1 MRTKNVENNVKKKK
15 GVLKAAAT
23 CFAVKGFHQTS
34 MRDIAAQAKM
44 SLGGI
49 YRYFDSKHEIILSFI
64 EEGNQE
70 SAEAFEILACSK
82 NFKKTLLSLTK
93 YMWQDLV
100 NDNQLGINM
109 EIFSE
114 ALRNKE
120 VLKIV
125 QQENSEE
132 QLIAILKQSQLNKS
146 IELTL
151 SPDMAGMAII
161 GAVEKSAENYVV
173 YPSFRKKDAMRY
185 INEIVDLVI
194 VETVN

>member
-1 MRTKNVENNVKKKK
+1 MRTENLENKTKKKRI
-15 GVLKAAAT
+15 VLEAAAT

-49 YRYFDSKHEIILSFI
+49 YRYFDSKNEIILSFI

-70 SAEAFEILACSK
+70 SAEAVEILACSE
-82 NFKKTLLSLTK
+82 NFKKDLLSLTK

-125 QQENSEE
+125 QQEKSEE
-132 QLIAILKQSQLNKS
+132 QLIEVLKQSQLSKS
-146 IELTL
+146 IELKL
-151 SPDMAGMAII
+151 SPNMAGMAII
-161 GAVEKSAENYVV
+161 GAVEKAAENYVV

-185 INEIVDLVI
+185 INEIVNLVI
-194 VETVN
+194 L

>member
-1 MRTKNVENNVKKKK
+1 MRTKNLENNSKKKK
-15 GVLKAAAT
+15 VVLESAAT

-49 YRYFDSKHEIILSFI
+49 YRYFDSKNEIILSFI

-70 SAEAFEILACSK
+70 SAEAFERLACSK
-82 NFKKTLLSLTK
+82 DFKKTLLSLTK
-93 YMWQDLV
+93 YMWQELV

-132 QLIAILKQSQLNKS
+132 QLVEILKQSQLSKS
-146 IELTL
+146 IELKL
-151 SPDMAGMAII
+151 SPNMAGMAII
-161 GAVEKSAENYVV
+161 SAVEKAAENYVV
-173 YPSFRKKDAMRY
+173 YPSFLKKDAMKY

-194 VETVN
+194 V